1 MCTYP
6 PPLLH
11 TGEHTYTT
19 KNNKS
24 NLYLKKKT
32 EVLVMPATSLLY
44 KTINRTA
51 LFWAS
56 SLVCP
61 CKGTQTLDS
70 FASWCL
76 SMLAALLIRITTRE
90 CPQAKTNVLK
100 ARTSQNFTLT
110 EGLTLQF
117 LCPRRFMELTGEEKA
132 ITSLGLKITKIE
144 TEIAWFLQTS

>member
-11 TGEHTYTT
+11 TGKHTYTT

-76 SMLAALLIRITTRE
+76 SKLAALLIRITTRE

-117 LCPRRFMELTGEEKA
+117 LCPRRFMELTGEEEA
-132 ITSLGLKITKIE
+132 ITSLGLKSQRLK
-144 TEIAWFLQTS
+144 QK

>member
-11 TGEHTYTT
+11 TGKHTYTT
-19 KNNKS
+19 KNIKS

-32 EVLVMPATSLLY
+32 EVLVMSATSLLY
-44 KTINRTA
+44 ETINCTS

-56 SLVCP
+56 GLVCP

-76 SMLAALLIRITTRE
+76 SMLAALLIRITTWE

-100 ARTSQNFTLT
+100 ARTSQNFAFT

-117 LCPRRFMELTGEEKA
+117 LCPRRFMELTGEEEA
-132 ITSLGLKITKIE
+132 ITSLGLKSQRLK
-144 TEIAWFLQTS
+144 QK